1 MTYLTRLARAT
12 ACAALLAVPTV
23 ALADGTASIRVE
35 GANGT
40 LLTERT
46 ANVPSGGTATLV
58 NSFDPQ
64 VTSTVPNNRA
74 TSLLVRAILDSGL
87 QVGFTLFGS
96 STYVNR
102 IEGDAE
108 PSPFVWGSSPWW
120 LVKVNHAQASVGS
133 DDIVIRPGD
142 EIVWSFSAHPDD
154 EMELAVSG
162 PATPMTIGTP
172 FTVHV
177 DRYDNGASTP
187 SNWGP
192 VYTGVA
198 NPPQPAAGVTVSYAG
213 QTATTDAAGNASL
226 TAASGWGT
234 VVATAPNSI
243 RDQARACG
251 FPAGSPEVCGLD
263 PLAQRL
269 PDVAPGQNISSV
281 PPNRVTVTTSTGRTI
296 DIDLPSP
303 TRGGAPV
310 SISAT
315 DLDPSLTPAERREVL
330 GRLAS
335 SLAWQLNSRAARGD
349 KAVAPPTGTRWR
361 AAWVGRATTV
371 APLAQGEAVVRQ
383 RAQSTASLAAAGRA
397 ARAANERLTAC
408 GLDAQAVPVTRFGY
422 AMVVVKAPAAGARAC
437 LARKG

>member
-1 MTYLTRLARAT
+1 MRVARAA
-12 ACAALLAVPTV
+12 ACASLLAVP
-23 ALADGTASIRVE
+23 AMAMADGTASIRVE

-64 VTSTVPNNRA
+64 VTNTVPNNRA

-87 QVGFTLFGS
+87 RVGFTLFGS
-96 STYVNR
+96 LTYINR

-108 PSPFVWGSSPWW
+108 PSPYVWGTSPWW
-120 LVKVNHAQASVGS
+120 LVKVNHAQANVGS
-133 DDIVIRPGD
+133 DGIVIRPGD

-154 EMELAVSG
+154 EMELAVTG
-162 PATPMTIGTP
+162 PANPVAIGTQ
-172 FTVHV
+172 FAVHV
-177 DRYDNGASTP
+177 DRYDNGATAP
-187 SNWGP
+187 GP
-192 VYTGVA
+192 YGQEYTGVA

-243 RDQARACG
+243 RDQARTCG
-251 FPAGSPEVCGLD
+251 FPAGSPEACGLD
-263 PLAQRL
+263 PLVQRL

-281 PPNRVTVTTSTGRTI
+281 PPNRVKVTTSTGRTI

-310 SISAT
+310 SISA
-315 DLDPSLTPAERREVL
+315 DGLDPSLTPAERREVL

-335 SLAWQLNSRAARGD
+335 SLAWQLNARAARGD
-349 KAVAPPTGTRWR
+349 EAVAPPTGTRWR
-361 AAWVGRATTV
+361 GAWLGRATTV
-371 APLAQGEAVVRQ
+371 APLAPGEAVVRQ
-383 RAQSTASLAAAGRA
+383 RAQSAAGHAAAGRA
-397 ARAANERLTAC
+397 ARAANDRLAEC
-408 GLDAQAVPVTRFGY
+408 GLDARAVSVKRFGY

-437 LARKG
+437 LARRT